1 MHVTENNSPSSLDV
15 VPFVIGFLLVFA
27 FIVSA
32 ILFPQDF
39 KTVFDDVQ
47 HLITHD
53 LGWLSVFL
61 GFAIVLFAF
70 GVTVSPIGNIRIGGK
85 DAVPSFGIVKWF
97 SISLCSG
104 IGIGILFWGIGEPI
118 YHYMTPPSNLGI
130 EPASHTAA
138 LFAISQSAL
147 HWSVAQYC
155 MYALCGVAFALMAF
169 NEKKPLS
176 IMSGLD
182 PIMPRKNYSLWKNII
197 HAACLFS
204 ICCTVISSTGAL
216 IMMISACLSYLFEL
230 PRDFTLNA
238 GIALVA
244 TTFFVASSTTGL
256 KRGMSFLATQ
266 NTRLFFFIMFFVFFF
281 GPTIYILNTG
291 TEALGYMLTNFF
303 RHSTIASSE
312 FLTDKWADSWIIIY
326 MAAFFAYAPP
336 IGLYLARLAKGRT
349 VRQFLLMNVL
359 APSMFVY
366 FWINTFGSLAVYYQW
381 KGITDVWKYVQT
393 QGLESTVISILQN
406 FPMSTALIAIFVVVT
421 FISFVTLVDPMTS
434 VLATISTKGISAEE
448 EAPKYL
454 KIIWGFNIGGVAL
467 AIVTL
472 IGISALRG
480 MFALG
485 GVLMMFLTMALCV
498 AIIKKGMEILKR
510 DSV

>member
-1 MHVTENNSPSSLDV
+1 MQNLEIEKQSSLDK
-15 VPFVIGFLLVFA
+15 VPFTIGFLLVFA

-32 ILFPQDF
+32 MLFPQGF
-39 KTVFDDVQ
+39 KTVFDAVQ
-47 HLITHD
+47 LVITRD

-61 GFAIVLFAF
+61 GFVIVLFAF
-70 GVTVSPIGNIRIGGK
+70 GITVSPIGDIRIGGK
-85 DAVPSFGIVKWF
+85 DAKPSFGIVKWF

-118 YHYMTPPSNLGI
+118 YHYMSPPSNLGI

-147 HWSVAQYC
+147 HWSIAQYC

-169 NEKKPLS
+169 NEKKSLS

-182 PIMPRKNYSLWKNII
+182 AIMPRKNYSFWKNII

-216 IMMISACLSYLFEL
+216 IMMISACLSYLFDIT
-230 PRDFTLNA
+230 RGFALNA
-238 GIALVA
+238 GIAAVA
-244 TTFFVASSTTGL
+244 TAFFVASSTTGL

-266 NTRLFFFIMFFVFFF
+266 NTYLFFFLLFFVFFF

-291 TEALGYMLTNFF
+291 TEALGYLLTNFF

-312 FLTDKWADSWIIIY
+312 FLADKWSDSWIIIY

-336 IGLYLARLAKGRT
+336 IGLYLARLGKGRT

-359 APSMFVY
+359 APSIFVY

-381 KGITDVWKYVQT
+381 KGITDVWNYVQT
-393 QGLESTVISILQN
+393 QGLESTVIGILQN
-406 FPMSTALIAIFVVVT
+406 FPASTLLIGVFVIVT
-421 FISFVTLVDPMTS
+421 IISFVTLVDPMTA
-434 VLATISTKGISAEE
+434 VLATISTKGISAED
-448 EAPKYL
+448 EAPKIL
-454 KIIWGFNIGGVAL
+454 KIVWGCNIGGVAL

-485 GVLMMFLTMALCV
+485 GVLMMFLTIALCICIV
-498 AIIKKGMEILKR
+498 KKGMEILKR
-510 DSV
+510 ESS